1 MALVPLEEIRE
12 WWSSTNSIIT
22 LHTSLVTFFKFLFP
36 GAERSIEH
44 TPTEGLI
51 SLESKA
57 IQNILYHF
65 CYL

>member
-22 LHTSLVTFFKFLFP
+22 LHTSLATFFKKKFLFP

-44 TPTEGLI
+44 TPTDAVRVNFIGV
-51 SLESKA
+51 
-57 IQNILYHF
+57 
-65 CYL
+65 

>member
-22 LHTSLVTFFKFLFP
+22 LHTSLATFFFFLFP

-44 TPTEGLI
+44 TPTDAVRVNFIG
-51 SLESKA
+51 A
-57 IQNILYHF
+57 
-65 CYL
+65 